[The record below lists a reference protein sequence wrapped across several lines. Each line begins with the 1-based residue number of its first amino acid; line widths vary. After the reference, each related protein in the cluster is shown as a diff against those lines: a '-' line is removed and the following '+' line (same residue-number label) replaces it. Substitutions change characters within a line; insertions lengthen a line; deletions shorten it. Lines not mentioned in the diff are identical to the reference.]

1 MNIYDREIIR
11 ASDSLKDTAFS
22 YYSNGEYEK
31 CINLIDK
38 ICLLANQLNWYY
50 QDDNLSE
57 LIDKLSKKI
66 FSKTD
71 NYQPIKGR
79 VVFYDQYGKSF
90 ILALQYIHALHSAGY
105 EILYVLSDY
114 VPANYYITEELS
126 KLSNCTVKVIPQDL
140 SIVERTKQIY
150 DITVEFAPEKAFLHV
165 KAFSSFNLVVPQ
177 IPSTTKLYYIDL
189 QDHAFWVKNTNLDYV
204 IPYRNWGATIDIE
217 KRGFKPHQVLLVP
230 YYPII
235 TNNTFKGFPTET
247 KGRVVIFTG
256 GEYYKTISRNNK
268 YWNLIAKVLNDNPNV
283 VVLFATKADTRNVY
297 CNIIAKYGESNNIQD
312 RLIPIG
318 FRDDINEVF
327 ANCDIFFGTTPMS
340 GGLMTQYA
348 AYNSKPILQYYLPD
362 LSANNETEQVL
373 NYNSHVEIS
382 FTNDEDFL
390 KEANKLI
397 ASKEYREKCGKAIHD
412 SLITKE
418 QFDVLLKNT
427 IKDNKSIVPIEKIY
441 INYDAFTDWWFYL
454 EKVGISQVR
463 KYLMSLIGRKK
474 YILMPLSSIVLS
486 FTRLLGRDK

>member
-11 ASDSLKDTAFS
+11 AYNSLKATAFS

-31 CINLIDK
+31 CLYLIDK
-38 ICLLANQLNWYY
+38 LCLLANQLNWYY
-50 QDDNLSE
+50 HDNDISE
-57 LIDKLSKKI
+57 LVDKLSDQFLKQTNK
-66 FSKTD
+66 FEA
-71 NYQPIKGR
+71 IKGR

-90 ILALQYIHALHSAGY
+90 ILALQYIYALHNAGY
-105 EILYVLSDY
+105 EIMYVLSDY

-126 KLSNCTVKVIPQDL
+126 KLPNCTIKTISQKS
-140 SIVERTKQIY
+140 SIVERAKQIY
-150 DITVEFAPEKAFLHV
+150 DFTAEFSPEKVFLHV

-177 IPSTTKLYYIDL
+177 IPSTAKLYYIDL
-189 QDHAFWVKNTNLDYV
+189 QDHAFWVKNTNIDYV

-217 KRGFKPHQVLLVP
+217 KRGFELHQVLLVP

-235 TNNTFKGFPTET
+235 ANTTFKGFPIET
-247 KGRVVIFTG
+247 KDKVVIFTG
-256 GEYYKTISRNNK
+256 GEYYKTISTTNK
-268 YWNLIAKVLNDNPNV
+268 YWNLIVKVLDDNPNAI
-283 VVLFATKADTRNVY
+283 VLFATKADTRNVY
-297 CNIIAKYGESNNIQD
+297 STIIAKYGESNNIQD

-348 AYNSKPILQYYLPD
+348 AYNSKPILQYYLPE

-382 FTNDEDFL
+382 YTNEEDFL
-390 KEANKLI
+390 NEANKLI
-397 ASKEYREKCGKAIHD
+397 ANKDYREKCGKAIHD

-427 IKDNKSIVPIEKIY
+427 IEENKSIVPIEMIS
-441 INYDAFTDWWFYL
+441 INYDAFIDWWFYL
-454 EKVGISQVR
+454 EKVGISQAR

-474 YILMPLSSIVLS
+474 YILMPLSTLMSMLKRV
-486 FTRLLGRDK
+486 LGRDK

>member
-1 MNIYDREIIR
+1 MNIYDREIVR
-11 ASDSLKDTAFS
+11 AYDSFKSIAFS
-22 YYSNGEYEK
+22 YFLGGEIEK
-31 CINLIDK
+31 CLDVITRTSLV
-38 ICLLANQLNWYY
+38 ANQLNWYY
-50 QDDNLSE
+50 QDDKLSE
-57 LIDKLSKKI
+57 LIDKLSKQILTKP
-66 FSKTD
+66 D
-71 NYQPIKGR
+71 NFKPQKGR
-79 VVFYDQYGKSF
+79 VVFFDQYGKSF
-90 ILALQYIHALHSAGY
+90 ILALQYIYALHNAGY
-105 EILYVLSDY
+105 EILYILSDY

-126 KLSNCTVKVIPQDL
+126 KLSNCTVKIIPQDL

-165 KAFSSFNLVVPQ
+165 KAFSSFNLVVSQ

-189 QDHAFWVKNTNLDYV
+189 QDHAFWVKNTNIDYV

-235 TNNTFKGFPTET
+235 TNNTFKGFPNEV
-247 KGRVVIFTG
+247 KDRVVIFTG
-256 GEYYKTISRNNK
+256 GEYYKTISKNNK
-268 YWNLIAKVLNDNPNV
+268 YWNLIAKVLNDNSNA

-297 CNIIAKYGESNNIQD
+297 SSIISKYGASNNIQD

-348 AYNSKPILQYYLPD
+348 AYNSKPILQYYLPEM
-362 LSANNETEQVL
+362 SANNETEQVL
-373 NYNSHVEIS
+373 NYNRRVDIS

-397 ASKEYREKCGKAIHD
+397 ASKEYREKRGKEIHD

-418 QFDVLLKNT
+418 QFDILLKNT
-427 IKDNKSIVPIEKIY
+427 IEENKSIVPIEITN

-454 EKVGISQVR
+454 EKVGISQAR

-474 YILMPLSSIVLS
+474 YILMPLSAISSLLRTF
-486 FTRLLGRDK
+486 FTPKK